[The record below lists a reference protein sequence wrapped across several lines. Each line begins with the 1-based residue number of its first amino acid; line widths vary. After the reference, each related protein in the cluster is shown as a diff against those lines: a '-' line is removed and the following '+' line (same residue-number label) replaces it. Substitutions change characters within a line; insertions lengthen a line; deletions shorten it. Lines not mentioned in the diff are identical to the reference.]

1 MKLTELLT
9 VLAPRAEVQLVDDC
23 GNALTN
29 CTVLAKSI
37 QVSALPRALSM
48 KQSKVLR
55 VSSCQYPEE
64 MGTHI
69 EVMIDF
75 TEE

>member
-1 MKLTELLT
+1 MKLNDLLT
-9 VLAPRAEVQLVDDC
+9 VLAPRAEVQLVDNC
-23 GNALTN
+23 GSALMS

-37 QVSALPRALSM
+37 QTSTLPRALNM
-48 KQSKVLR
+48 KQSEVLR
-55 VSSCQYPEE
+55 VSSRQYPEE

-69 EVMIDF
+69 EVMLDF